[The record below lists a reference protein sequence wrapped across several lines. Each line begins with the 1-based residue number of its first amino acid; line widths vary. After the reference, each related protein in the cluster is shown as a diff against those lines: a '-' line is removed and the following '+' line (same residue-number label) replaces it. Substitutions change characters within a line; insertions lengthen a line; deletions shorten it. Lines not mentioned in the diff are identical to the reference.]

1 MEPVR
6 PEADLKARAR
16 ELYLSGMSL
25 EQVAE
30 HLGLSLSQVKSWAAL
45 GHWDQRRK
53 AWLSDARG
61 AAASLREVL
70 GQKVEAILA
79 TGDLDKAGAD
89 ELAKIAGAL
98 AKLEGSSY
106 DLRAA
111 AVEVIER
118 LAKFTASRET
128 DVERREWLSDLL
140 DAFFAALVREA

>member
-6 PEADLKARAR
+6 PKADLKARAR
-16 ELYLSGMSL
+16 ELFLSGMSL
-25 EQVAE
+25 EQAAG
-30 HLGLSLSQVKSWAAL
+30 HLELDAAKVKSWAAL

-79 TGDLDKAGAD
+79 AGDLDKAGAD

-98 AKLEGSSY
+98 AKLEGTGY

-111 AVEVIER
+111 TVEVIER

-128 DVERREWLSDLL
+128 DTRRREWLSDLL
-140 DAFFAALVREA
+140 DAFFAALAREA